1 MDSTYRCQSRMRR
14 NSFTTITTHMTI
26 TTHITSAIPGSARSR
41 PKVVRAVDV
50 AGITLVGVIARVTSE
65 IEGIVPPVADH
76 FHQRLSILVE
86 DLGKKGGK
94 RIVLTHQRARRSDV
108 ERML

>member
-14 NSFTTITTHMTI
+14 NSFTTI

-65 IEGIVPPVADH
+65 IEAIVPPDRRGLLPPAAEYPG
-76 FHQRLSILVE
+76 RRPW
-86 DLGKKGGK
+86 KKG
-94 RIVLTHQRARRSDV
+94 READSSDPPASASQ
-108 ERML
+108 

>member
-14 NSFTTITTHMTI
+14 NSFTTI

-50 AGITLVGVIARVTSE
+50 AGITLVGVIVRVTSE
-65 IEGIVPPVADH
+65 IEGIVRPTVADH

-86 DLGKKGGK
+86 DLGKKAGK
-94 RIVLTHQRARRSDV
+94 RLVLTHQRACRSGV